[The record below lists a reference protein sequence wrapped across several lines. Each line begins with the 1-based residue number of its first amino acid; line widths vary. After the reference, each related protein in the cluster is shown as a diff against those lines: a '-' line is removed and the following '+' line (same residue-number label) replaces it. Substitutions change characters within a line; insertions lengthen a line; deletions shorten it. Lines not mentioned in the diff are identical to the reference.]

1 MVNNSKQIAK
11 NTVYLYIRMVL
22 VLFVTFFLSR
32 VLLKTLGVEDYG
44 TYNVVGSIVT
54 FFGFIQQALTNATYR
69 FISYG
74 IGTGN
79 KDDTNVIYSM
89 AIKCHLLL
97 ALLFFV
103 LLEFVGVWF
112 LNNHLN
118 IDPERINAANFVFQF
133 TIITTCLGIIQ
144 TPFYSNIVAHEH
156 MGFYAILS
164 IVDISLKLLAAI
176 LLPYISID
184 NLILYAGALNSISII
199 TLIMSASYTT
209 RHFKDVIY
217 INKWDKSV
225 LFQFAKYSGW
235 SIIVNGAEITALQSI
250 SIFFNWFIGVVGNAA
265 LAIANQ
271 VNSGLNQF
279 VNNLCQAFNPQIIK
293 SYASGDKMYFMK
305 LIFTASKLS
314 YSLLLLVSIPVVF
327 NLKFILNLWLGDLY
341 PPMTP
346 VFIYIILISYA
357 FDSFQ
362 TPLWHAVHATGN
374 LKTHQLL
381 IGSIKVLAIPAMY
394 ITIRLT
400 NNPYYMLG
408 VWAIDTCIC
417 AIVRTIYMHFLIDLN
432 IRQYLKQVVIRLI
445 ILTLLSFPIPFCIVY
460 MVQTELLAFI
470 GSSIMSILSTS
481 VFIYYIILN
490 EDEKGLFKQYL
501 RSKFSRT

>member
-1 MVNNSKQIAK
+1 
-11 NTVYLYIRMVL
+11 MVL
-22 VLFVTFFLSR
+22 VLFATFFLSR

-79 KDDTNVIYSM
+79 KDETNVVYSM

-97 ALLFFV
+97 AMFFFI
-103 LLEFVGVWF
+103 LLELIGVWF

-118 IDPERINAANFVFQF
+118 IDPDRIYAANFVFQF
-133 TIITTCLGIIQ
+133 TILTTCIGIIQ

-156 MGFYAILS
+156 MGFYAVLS
-164 IVDISLKLLAAI
+164 IVEISLKLIAAI
-176 LLPYISID
+176 TLPYIGID
-184 NLILYAGALNSISII
+184 NLILYAGALSSISVI
-199 TLIMSASYTT
+199 TLILSFSYTKKQ
-209 RHFKDVIY
+209 FKDVIY

-225 LFQFAKYSGW
+225 LIQFAKYSGW
-235 SIIVNGAEITALQSI
+235 SIVVNGAEITALQSI

-293 SYASGDKMYFMK
+293 SYASCDSNYFMK
-305 LIFTASKLS
+305 LIFMASKLS
-314 YSLLLLVSIPVVF
+314 YSLLLLVSIPVIL
-327 NLKFILNLWLGDLY
+327 NLKYILTLWLGDIY
-341 PPMTP
+341 PSMTP
-346 VFIYIILISYA
+346 VFILIILISYA

-394 ITIRLT
+394 ITIKIT

-408 VWAIDTCIC
+408 VWAIDTGIC
-417 AIVRTIYMHFLIDLN
+417 AIVRTIYMHFLIGLDLR
-432 IRQYLKQVVIRLI
+432 IYSKQVVIRI
-445 ILTLLSFPIPFCIVY
+445 IVLTLLAFPVPYFIVNI
-460 MVQTELLAFI
+460 VQSELIAFI
-470 GSSIMSILSTS
+470 ISTISSIITTAVLI
-481 VFIYYIILN
+481 FFIILN
-490 EDEKGLFKQYL
+490 GEEKSMVKHFIMNRLN
-501 RSKFSRT
+501 R